1 MSPALAGRFFST
13 IPPGKSQ
20 ASQILFPFCDVH
32 RNWEN
37 PWSYLN
43 QDKKKNIIRHNI
55 ISSSRE
61 LLFNPWTEKLA
72 FHTFFTCNPA
82 GETLSYDIWTNR
94 SLRTQ
99 PRIFQFYIKDR
110 SKSSL
115 CFGPGFPCGSW
126 SVLLAVAATADFIT
140 GTSAVQAHS
149 VFWIRPGTLPW
160 PGFLR
165 ASTSVIV
172 LSLHSTPPP
181 FSRCSCINTCQI
193 LAIIAL

>member
-1 MSPALAGRFFST
+1 MTFEQIG
-13 IPPGKSQ
+13 
-20 ASQILFPFCDVH
+20 ASEPSH
-32 RNWEN
+32 
-37 PWSYLN
+37 
-43 QDKKKNIIRHNI
+43 
-55 ISSSRE
+55 
-61 LLFNPWTEKLA
+61 
-72 FHTFFTCNPA
+72 
-82 GETLSYDIWTNR
+82 G
-94 SLRTQ
+94 SL
-99 PRIFQFYIKDR
+99 FYIKDR